1 MSLPVVFVGGNKGG
15 VGKSLASMALID
27 YWLSQKP
34 AKPVFLVKTDTS
46 NPDVAH
52 AYGKTVPHYLPQIS
66 ERDGWIDLVDKLDE
80 PEQRKSCIVVNLASQ
95 SNGFW
100 EQYGSILLT
109 GLQEMKR
116 PAICL
121 WLINRQKDSLELLAE
136 FRDMAAGVKIHVMR
150 NAYFGE
156 ERKFEL
162 YNGNALKTEIEGVGG
177 KSVTFPELADRIT
190 DRLYTERM
198 TVAEAGGKGM
208 LLGSQAQEQR
218 WQRECAAVF
227 AQMGL

>member
-27 YWLSQKP
+27 YWLSQNP
-34 AKPVFLVKTDTS
+34 AKPVFLVDTDTS

-52 AYGKTVPHYLPQIS
+52 AYGKTVPHYLPNITK
-66 ERDGWIDLVDKLDE
+66 RDGWIDLVDKLDE
-80 PEQRKSCIVVNLASQ
+80 EDQRKSSIVVNLASQ
-95 SNGFW
+95 SNQYW
-100 EQYGSILLT
+100 EQYGSILLK
-109 GLQEMKR
+109 GLQAMKR
-116 PAICL
+116 PAICM

-136 FRDMAAGVKIHVMR
+136 FREKAAGVKIHVVR

-156 ERKFEL
+156 EQKFEL
-162 YNGNALKTEIEGVGG
+162 YNGNEIRKEIEGAGG

-190 DRLYTERM
+190 DRLYTKRM

-208 LLGSQAQEQR
+208 LLGSQAEVNR
-218 WQRECAAVF
+218 WREECAEVF
-227 AQMGL
+227 AQMGV